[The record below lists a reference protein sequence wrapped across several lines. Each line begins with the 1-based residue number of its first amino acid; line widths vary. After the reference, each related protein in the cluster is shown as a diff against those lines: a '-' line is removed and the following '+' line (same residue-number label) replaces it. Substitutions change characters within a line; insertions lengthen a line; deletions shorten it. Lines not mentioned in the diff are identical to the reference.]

1 MGPVGVPEMFLIF
14 ILALL
19 LFGPKKLPEL
29 GRMLGKGLS
38 EFRRA
43 KNELKSTFETHMRE
57 LEKETQLDSNS
68 NSNSTALDYSSR
80 PYPYPYDE
88 YGQEGSNNGYTSDL
102 PGEPY
107 QSSETE
113 ASEPAHTSPA
123 PQQEHGT
130 DQFHSDPVH
139 SAAEQTQIAGT
150 VSRSNGVRP
159 VEPVSV
165 PAEEDHRG

>member
-57 LEKETQLDSNS
+57 LERETQVDSSS
-68 NSNSTALDYSSR
+68 NTTALDYSSR

-88 YGQEGSNNGYTSDL
+88 YGQEGSNNGYTSGL
-102 PGEPY
+102 PAESS

-123 PQQEHGT
+123 LQQEHGT

-139 SAAEQTQIAGT
+139 SATEQTQIAGT

-159 VEPVSV
+159 VETVSV